1 MKEQLELHISW
12 EGEGISLKSLSNI
25 LKGFDDINDTLS
37 NNKEERAFVKE
48 VNSGSINIVLASLAM
63 GTLKTAPEIYYFFRN
78 LSNKTF
84 QKDYKKET
92 LELAYTFIINCIE
105 SCITLTLTPLDSDE
119 GKLIIGFEALEG
131 IKSFINISKNEHN

>member
-1 MKEQLELHISW
+1 
-12 EGEGISLKSLSNI
+12 
-25 LKGFDDINDTLS
+25 
-37 NNKEERAFVKE
+37 
-48 VNSGSINIVLASLAM
+48 M

-84 QKDYKKET
+84 QKDYKEKT

-105 SCITLTLTPLDSDE
+105 SGITLTLTPLDSEE
-119 GKLIIGFEALEG
+119 GNLIIGFEALEG

>member
-37 NNKEERAFVKE
+37 NNNEEQAIVKE
-48 VNSGSINIVLASLAM
+48 INRGSISLVLTSLAM

-84 QKDYKKET
+84 QKEYKKET

-105 SCITLTLTPLDSDE
+105 SCITLTLTPLDSEE
-119 GKLIIGFEALEG
+119 GTLIIAFEALES
-131 IKSFINISKNEHN
+131 IKSFIKESINK

>member
-37 NNKEERAFVKE
+37 NNNEEQAVVKE
-48 VNSGSINIVLASLAM
+48 INRGSISLVLTSLAM

-84 QKDYKKET
+84 QKEYKKET

-105 SCITLTLTPLDSDE
+105 SGITLTLTPLDSEE
-119 GKLIIGFEALEG
+119 GTLIIAFEALEG
-131 IKSFINISKNEHN
+131 IKSFIKESINK

>member
-12 EGEGISLKSLSNI
+12 EGEGISLKSLTNI

-48 VNSGSINIVLASLAM
+48 VDSGSINIVLASLAM
-63 GTLKTAPEIYYFFRN
+63 GTLKTAPEIYYFLRN

-84 QKDYKKET
+84 QKDYKEET
-92 LELAYTFIINCIE
+92 LKLASTFITNCIE

>member
-37 NNKEERAFVKE
+37 NNNEEQAIVKE
-48 VNSGSINIVLASLAM
+48 INRGSISLVLASLAM

-84 QKDYKKET
+84 QKDYEKET
-92 LELAYTFIINCIE
+92 LKLAYTFIINCIE
-105 SCITLTLTPLDSDE
+105 SGITLTLTPLDSEE
-119 GKLIIGFEALEG
+119 GNLIIGFEALEG
-131 IKSFINISKNEHN
+131 IKSFIKESINK